1 MFAKTHGVC
10 GACPVNQTPF
20 LLTTPINIAKYNT
33 RIAKYNT
40 KTNRVENVHKINGRA
55 FVGRAGAGPVPFVHL
70 SAWRGPGPCQ
80 NSVSESDTNRFS
92 TASQR
97 ATDAY

>member
-40 KTNRVENVHKINGRA
+40 KTNPVKNLHKING
-55 FVGRAGAGPVPFVHL
+55 FGHFLGRAGAGPVPKP
-70 SAWRGPGPCQ
+70 PGNAIAGGGNVTMKLCLADIVGTPRC
-80 NSVSESDTNRFS
+80 VWECVV
-92 TASQR
+92 
-97 ATDAY
+97 